1 MTLARYLKAAFAN
14 RWNLL
19 ALFGSLGFAFLSGAG
34 DIIAPFI
41 LAGEAAYLGLLGTHP
56 KFQSYV
62 DAQAAKAARDQTA
75 VVADKTLKEILASL
89 PRDSVQRFKQLRDR
103 CLELRQIA
111 MKLKRSEEDVDG
123 GHLEQFQVA
132 GLDRLLWI
140 YLRLLFTEYA
150 LGEFL
155 KRTERRGIEAE
166 INLLEERLEPLKS
179 AQPGSPQEKM
189 RATLEDNLQTCRNRL
204 ENYEKARQNFEL
216 VHLEIDRLE
225 NKIKS
230 LSELAIN
237 RQEPDFISGQI
248 DQVASSMLEAEKT
261 MNDLQFATGLSAADE
276 AVPSLMERPANAV
289 GRRATQ
295 RQS

>member
-1 MTLARYLKAAFAN
+1 MTLPRYLKAAFAN
-14 RWNLL
+14 HWNLL
-19 ALFGSLGFAFLSGAG
+19 ALFGSVGFGLLSGVG
-34 DIIAPFI
+34 DIVLPFI
-41 LAGEAAYLGLLGTHP
+41 LAAEAAYLGLLGTHP

-62 DAQAAKAARDQTA
+62 DAQAAKVARDQTA
-75 VVADKTLKEILASL
+75 AVTDKTLKEILASL

-111 MKLKRSEEDVDG
+111 MKLKSSDPVDG
-123 GHLEQFQVA
+123 GRLDQFQVA

-140 YLRLLFTEYA
+140 YLRLLFTEFA

-166 INLLEERLEPLKS
+166 INLLEERLQPLAS
-179 AQPGSPQEKM
+179 AAPGSPQEKM
-189 RATLEDNLQTCRNRL
+189 RLALEDNVQTCRNRL
-204 ENYEKARQNFEL
+204 ANYDKARENFDL

-248 DQVASSMLEAEKT
+248 DQVASSMLDAEKT
-261 MNDLQFATGLSAADE
+261 MNDLQFATGLSTADE
-276 AVPSLMERPANAV
+276 AVPSLMERSASTAP
-289 GRRATQ
+289 RRATQ

>member
-1 MTLARYLKAAFAN
+1 MTVTKYFKAAFAN

-19 ALFGSLGFAFLSGAG
+19 ALFGSVGFGVLSGAG
-34 DIIAPFI
+34 DIVVPFI
-41 LAGEAAYLGLLGTHP
+41 LAIEAAYLGLLGTHP

-62 DAQAAKAARDQTA
+62 DAQAAKVARDQTA
-75 VVADKTLKEILASL
+75 AATDKTLKEILASL

-111 MKLKRSEEDVDG
+111 MKLKSSDPIDG
-123 GHLEQFQVA
+123 GHLDQFQVA

-140 YLRLLFTEYA
+140 YLRLLFTEFA

-166 INLLEERLEPLKS
+166 INLLEERLQPLAS
-179 AQPGSPQEKM
+179 AAPGSPQEKM
-189 RATLEDNLQTCRNRL
+189 RLALEDNLQTCRNRL
-204 ENYEKARQNFEL
+204 ANYEKARENFEL

-248 DQVASSMLEAEKT
+248 DQVASSMLDAEKT
-261 MNDLQFATGLSAADE
+261 MNDLQFATGLSTADE
-276 AVPSLMERPANAV
+276 AVPSLMERSAPVAP
-289 GRRATQ
+289 RRAAQ

>member
-1 MTLARYLKAAFAN
+1 VTFARYLKAAFAN

-19 ALFGSLGFAFLSGAG
+19 ALLGSLGFAVLSPGF
-34 DIIAPFI
+34 DIVAPFI
-41 LAGEAAYLGLLGTHP
+41 LAAEAAYLGLLGTHP

-75 VVADKTLKEILASL
+75 VATDKTLKEILASL

-111 MKLKRSEEDVDG
+111 MKLKSSDPVDG
-123 GHLEQFQVA
+123 GHLDQFQVA

-140 YLRLLFTEYA
+140 YLRLLFTEFA

-166 INLLEERLEPLKS
+166 INLLQERLATLAS
-179 AQPGSPQEKM
+179 AAPGSPQEKM
-189 RATLEDNLQTCRNRL
+189 RTTLEDNLQTCRNRL
-204 ENYEKARQNFEL
+204 ANYEKARENFEL

-237 RQEPDFISGQI
+237 RQEPDFITGQI
-248 DQVASSMLEAEKT
+248 DQVASSMLDAEKT

-276 AVPSLMERPANAV
+276 AVPSLMERSTNVSA
-289 GRRATQ
+289 RRATQ

>member
-1 MTLARYLKAAFAN
+1 MTFARYLKAAFAN
-14 RWNLL
+14 RWNVL
-19 ALFGSLGFAFLSGAG
+19 ALFGSVGFAVLSGAG
-34 DIIAPFI
+34 DIVVPFI
-41 LAGEAAYLGLLGTHP
+41 LAAEAAYLGLLGTHP

-62 DAQAAKAARDQTA
+62 DAQAAKSDREQSA
-75 VVADKTLKEILASL
+75 VTADKTLKEILASL

-111 MKLKRSEEDVDG
+111 MKLKSSQPADG

-150 LGEFL
+150 LSEFL
-155 KRTERRGIEAE
+155 KRTERRGIESE

-179 AQPGSPQEKM
+179 AAPGSPQEKM
-189 RATLEDNLQTCRNRL
+189 RAALEDNLQTCRNRL
-204 ENYEKARQNFEL
+204 ANYEKARENFEL
-216 VHLEIDRLE
+216 VHVEIDRLE

-230 LSELAIN
+230 LAELAIN

-248 DQVASSMLEAEKT
+248 DQVASSMLDAEKT

-276 AVPSLMERPANAV
+276 AVPSLMERSTSTPA
-289 GRRATQ
+289 RRAIQ
-295 RQS
+295 RQG

>member
-1 MTLARYLKAAFAN
+1 MNLAKYLQAAFAN

-19 ALFGSLGFAFLSGAG
+19 ALFGSVGFAVISGAG
-34 DIIAPFI
+34 DVVVPLIA
-41 LAGEAAYLGLLGTHP
+41 AAEAAYLGLLGTHP

-62 DAQAAKAARDQTA
+62 DAQAAKAAREQSSQTA
-75 VVADKTLKEILASL
+75 DQTLKEILASL
-89 PRDSVQRFKQLRDR
+89 PRESVQRFKQLRDR

-111 MKLKRSEEDVDG
+111 MKLKRTDEAADG

-166 INLLEERLEPLKS
+166 INLLEERLKS
-179 AQPGSPQEKM
+179 LESAAAGTPQEKM
-189 RATLEDNLQTCRNRL
+189 RTTLRDNVETCRGRL
-204 ENYEKARQNFEL
+204 ANYEKARDNFEL
-216 VHLEIDRLE
+216 VRLEIDRLE
-225 NKIKS
+225 NKIQS
-230 LSELAIN
+230 LAELAIN
-237 RQEPDFISGQI
+237 RQEPDFISGQV
-248 DQVASSMLEAEKT
+248 DQVASSMLDAEKT
-261 MNDLQFATGLSAADE
+261 MNDLQFATGLSPVE
-276 AVPSLMERPANAV
+276 ESVPSLMERSTNTI

-295 RQS
+295 R

>member
-19 ALFGSLGFAFLSGAG
+19 ALFATTGFAVLSGAG
-34 DIIAPFI
+34 DIVAPFI
-41 LAGEAAYLGLLGTHP
+41 LAIEALYLGLLGTHP

-75 VVADKTLKEILASL
+75 VAADKTLKEILTSL
-89 PRDSVQRFKQLRDR
+89 PRESVQRFKQLSQR
-103 CLELRQIA
+103 CVELRQIA
-111 MKLKRSEEDVDG
+111 MKLKASDADVDG

-155 KRTERRGIEAE
+155 KKTERRGIEAE
-166 INLLEERLEPLKS
+166 INLLQQRLESLQS

-189 RATLEDNLQTCRNRL
+189 RDALEDNVQTCRNRL
-204 ENYEKARQNFEL
+204 ANYEKARQNFEL

-248 DQVASSMLEAEKT
+248 DQVASSMLDAEKT

-276 AVPSLMERPANAV
+276 AVPSLMERSTSAV
-289 GRRATQ
+289 SRRATQ
-295 RQS
+295 RQT

>member
-1 MTLARYLKAAFAN
+1 VTIARYLKAAFAN
-14 RWNLL
+14 RWNVL
-19 ALFGSLGFAFLSGAG
+19 ALFGSVGFAVLSGAG
-34 DIIAPFI
+34 DIVVPFI
-41 LAGEAAYLGLLGTHP
+41 LAAEAAYLGLLGTHP
-56 KFQSYV
+56 KFQSFV
-62 DAQAAKAARDQTA
+62 DAQAAKSVREQSA
-75 VVADKTLKEILASL
+75 VTADKTLKEILASL

-111 MKLKRSEEDVDG
+111 MKLKSSELADG

-140 YLRLLFTEYA
+140 YLRLLFTEFA

-155 KRTERRGIEAE
+155 KRTERRGIESE

-179 AQPGSPQEKM
+179 AVPGPPQEKM
-189 RATLEDNLQTCRNRL
+189 RAALEDNLQTCRNRL
-204 ENYEKARQNFEL
+204 ANYEKARENFEL
-216 VHLEIDRLE
+216 VHVEIDRLE

-248 DQVASSMLEAEKT
+248 DQVASSMLDAEKT
-261 MNDLQFATGLSAADE
+261 MNDLQFATGLNAADE
-276 AVPSLMERPANAV
+276 AVPSLMERSASTPA
-289 GRRATQ
+289 RRATQ

>member
-19 ALFGSLGFAFLSGAG
+19 ALFGATGFAFLSGAG
-34 DIIAPFI
+34 DLVAPFI
-41 LAGEAAYLGLLGTHP
+41 LAAEAAYLGLLGTHP

-62 DAQAAKAARDQTA
+62 DAQAAKVARDETA
-75 VVADKTLKEILASL
+75 VAADKTLKEILASL

-111 MKLKRSEEDVDG
+111 MKLKQSDPDG
-123 GHLEQFQVA
+123 DSGHLEQFQMA

-155 KRTERRGIEAE
+155 KRTEKRGIEAE
-166 INLLEERLEPLKS
+166 INQLEERLEPLKS
-179 AQPGSPQEKM
+179 AEPGSPQEKM
-189 RATLEDNLQTCRNRL
+189 RAALEDNVQTCRNRL
-204 ENYEKARQNFEL
+204 ANYEKARQNFEL

-237 RQEPDFISGQI
+237 RQEPDFISGQV
-248 DQVASSMLEAEKT
+248 DQVASSMLNAEKT
-261 MNDLQFATGLSAADE
+261 MNDLQFATGLSAADD
-276 AVPSLMERPANAV
+276 AVPSLMQRSGNEV
-289 GRRATQ
+289 SRRATQ